1 LPACGRAYWLDR
13 NAHAEK
19 ERPMMLG
26 KHTDMIARP
35 GPRSRKW
42 FRGEGWTALFFLLPG
57 LIGIVLFLVLPIL
70 ASIALSFTNWQLL
83 GTPRFVGFS
92 NYVRLFT
99 TDPQFW
105 TVTRNTIF
113 FTVEYLVLNIVI
125 SLGLATWISSLKI
138 GQRWFRVIFFLPT
151 FTPLIAVAMV
161 WMLIFTSGGFFD
173 SLMAALS
180 LPFAGVLNDRTL
192 AMQAVVL
199 ASIWA
204 GVGYNTVLFNAALDM
219 VPASYLEAARIDGA
233 RAWDCF
239 WKIRLPLI
247 SPTLFFGTVLTAIT
261 SLQVFDQIFVM
272 TKGGPGSSTATLG
285 YAIYQRGF
293 QNFQMGYA
301 SAIAWVMFALIM
313 ALTALQFWFQRKWV
327 HYDA

>member
-1 LPACGRAYWLDR
+1 MISGKDTDVAKRAKP
-13 NAHAEK
+13 HAT
-19 ERPMMLG
+19 R
-26 KHTDMIARP
+26 
-35 GPRSRKW
+35 W

-70 ASIALSFTNWQLL
+70 ASIVLSFTNWQLL
-83 GTPRFVGFS
+83 GTPRFVGLS
-92 NYVRLFT
+92 NYARLFT

-105 TVTRNTIF
+105 TVMRNTIF
-113 FTVEYLVLNIVI
+113 FTIEYLILNIVL

-151 FTPLIAVAMV
+151 FTPLIAVAIV
-161 WMLIFTSGGFFD
+161 WMLIFSSGGLFD
-173 SLMAALS
+173 SLMAQLS
-180 LPFAGVLNDRTL
+180 LPFSGVLNNRTL
-192 AMQAVVL
+192 AMQAVIVTSL
-199 ASIWA
+199 WA

-219 VPASYLEAARIDGA
+219 VPVSYLEAARIDGA
-233 RAWDCF
+233 TAWDRF

-247 SPTLFFGTVLTAIT
+247 SPTLFFGTVMTAIT
-261 SLQVFDQIFVM
+261 SLQVFDQIYVM

-313 ALTALQFWFQRKWV
+313 ALTALQFWLQRKWV
-327 HYDA
+327 HYDS

>member
-1 LPACGRAYWLDR
+1 
-13 NAHAEK
+13 
-19 ERPMMLG
+19 MMLG

-35 GPRSRKW
+35 SPRSRKW

-105 TVTRNTIF
+105 TVMRNTIF
-113 FTVEYLVLNIVI
+113 FTAEYLVLNIVI

-161 WMLIFTSGGFFD
+161 WMLIFASGGLFD
-173 SLMAALS
+173 SLMTALS
-180 LPFAGVLNDRTL
+180 LPFGGVLNDRTL

-199 ASIWA
+199 TSIWA

-219 VPASYLEAARIDGA
+219 VPATYLEAARIDGA
-233 RAWDCF
+233 TAWDRF

-247 SPTLFFGTVLTAIT
+247 SPTLFFGTVMTAIT

-313 ALTALQFWFQRKWV
+313 VLTALQFWFQRKWV

>member
-1 LPACGRAYWLDR
+1 
-13 NAHAEK
+13 
-19 ERPMMLG
+19 MMLG
-26 KHTDMIARP
+26 KRTDLTASR
-35 GPRSRKW
+35 RSRPKGW

-57 LIGIVLFLVLPIL
+57 LIGIFLFLVLPIL

-92 NYVRLFT
+92 NYSRLFT

-105 TVTRNTIF
+105 TVMRNTIF
-113 FTVEYLVLNIVI
+113 FTIEYLILNIVI
-125 SLGLATWISSLKI
+125 SLGLAVWISSLKI

-151 FTPLIAVAMV
+151 FTPLIGVAIV
-161 WMLIFTSGGFFD
+161 WMLIFTSGGLFD
-173 SLMAALS
+173 TLMTQLS
-180 LPFAGVLNDRTL
+180 LPFTGVLSNRTL
-192 AMQAVVL
+192 AMQAVIL
-199 ASIWA
+199 TSIWA

-219 VPASYLEAARIDGA
+219 VPATYLEAARIDGA
-233 RAWDCF
+233 TAWDRF

-247 SPTLFFGTVLTAIT
+247 SPTLFFGTVMTAIT
-261 SLQVFDQIFVM
+261 SLQVFDQIYVM

-313 ALTALQFWFQRKWV
+313 ALTALQFWLQRKWV
-327 HYDA
+327 HYDS

>member
-1 LPACGRAYWLDR
+1 
-13 NAHAEK
+13 
-19 ERPMMLG
+19 MLA
-26 KHTDMIARP
+26 KHTALNARP
-35 GPRSRKW
+35 RPRSRKW

-57 LIGIVLFLVLPIL
+57 LIGIFLFLVLPIL

-92 NYVRLFT
+92 NYTRLFT

-105 TVTRNTIF
+105 TVMRNTIF
-113 FTVEYLVLNIVI
+113 FTAEYLVLNIII

-138 GQRWFRVIFFLPT
+138 GQRWFRVVFFLPT
-151 FTPLIAVAMV
+151 FTPLIAVAIV
-161 WMLIFTSGGFFD
+161 WMLIFTSGGLFD
-173 SLMAALS
+173 SLMAQLS
-180 LPFAGVLNDRTL
+180 LPFSGVLNNRAF
-192 AMQAVVL
+192 AMQAVIITSL
-199 ASIWA
+199 WA
-204 GVGYNTVLFNAALDM
+204 GIGYNTVLFNAALDM
-219 VPASYLEAARIDGA
+219 VPATYLEAARIDGA
-233 RAWDCF
+233 TAWDRF

-247 SPTLFFGTVLTAIT
+247 SPTLFFGTVMTAIT
-261 SLQVFDQIFVM
+261 SLQVFDQIYVM

-313 ALTALQFWFQRKWV
+313 ALTALQFWLQRKWV

>member
-1 LPACGRAYWLDR
+1 
-13 NAHAEK
+13 
-19 ERPMMLG
+19 MLA
-26 KHTDMIARP
+26 KHTALNARP
-35 GPRSRKW
+35 RPRSRKW

-57 LIGIVLFLVLPIL
+57 LIGIFLFLVLPIL

-92 NYVRLFT
+92 NYTRLFT

-105 TVTRNTIF
+105 TVMRNTIF
-113 FTVEYLVLNIVI
+113 FTAEYLVLNIII

-138 GQRWFRVIFFLPT
+138 GQRWFRVVFFLPT
-151 FTPLIAVAMV
+151 FTPLIAVAIV
-161 WMLIFTSGGFFD
+161 WMLIFTSGGLFD
-173 SLMAALS
+173 SLMAQLS
-180 LPFAGVLNDRTL
+180 LPFSGVLNNRAF
-192 AMQAVVL
+192 AMQAVIITSL
-199 ASIWA
+199 WA
-204 GVGYNTVLFNAALDM
+204 GIGYNTVLFNAALDM
-219 VPASYLEAARIDGA
+219 VPATYLEAARIDGA
-233 RAWDCF
+233 TAWDRF

-247 SPTLFFGTVLTAIT
+247 SPTLFFGTVMTAIT
-261 SLQVFDQIFVM
+261 SLQVFDQIYVM

-301 SAIAWVMFALIM
+301 SAIAWVMVALIM
-313 ALTALQFWFQRKWV
+313 ALTALQFWLQRKWV

>member
-1 LPACGRAYWLDR
+1 
-13 NAHAEK
+13 
-19 ERPMMLG
+19 MLA

-35 GPRSRKW
+35 RPRSRKW
-42 FRGEGWTALFFLLPG
+42 FRGEGWTALFFLLPS

-83 GTPRFVGFS
+83 GTPRFVGIS

-105 TVTRNTIF
+105 TVMRNTIF
-113 FTVEYLVLNIVI
+113 FTAEYLVLNIII

-161 WMLIFTSGGFFD
+161 WMLIFSSGGLFD
-173 SLMAALS
+173 NLMAALS
-180 LPFAGVLNDRTL
+180 LPFSGVLNDRTL

-199 ASIWA
+199 TSIWA

-219 VPASYLEAARIDGA
+219 VPATYLEAARIDGA
-233 RAWDCF
+233 TAWDRF

-247 SPTLFFGTVLTAIT
+247 SPTLFFGTVMTAIT
-261 SLQVFDQIFVM
+261 SLQVFDQIYVM
-272 TKGGPGSSTATLG
+272 TKGGPGSATATLG

-313 ALTALQFWFQRKWV
+313 ALTALQFWLQRKWV
-327 HYDA
+327 HYDS

>member
-1 LPACGRAYWLDR
+1 
-13 NAHAEK
+13 
-19 ERPMMLG
+19 MLG

-35 GPRSRKW
+35 SPRSRKW

-105 TVTRNTIF
+105 TVMRNTIF
-113 FTVEYLVLNIVI
+113 FTAEYLVLNIVI

-161 WMLIFTSGGFFD
+161 WMLIFASGGLFD
-173 SLMAALS
+173 SLMTALS
-180 LPFAGVLNDRTL
+180 LPFGGVLNDRTL

-199 ASIWA
+199 TSIWA

-219 VPASYLEAARIDGA
+219 VPATYLEAARIDGA
-233 RAWDCF
+233 TAWDRF

-247 SPTLFFGTVLTAIT
+247 SPTLFFGTVMTAIT

-313 ALTALQFWFQRKWV
+313 VLTALQFWFQRKWV

>member
-1 LPACGRAYWLDR
+1 
-13 NAHAEK
+13 
-19 ERPMMLG
+19 MMLG
-26 KHTDMIARP
+26 KRTDLTASR
-35 GPRSRKW
+35 RSRPKGW

-57 LIGIVLFLVLPIL
+57 LIGIFLFLVLPIL

-92 NYVRLFT
+92 NYSRLFT

-105 TVTRNTIF
+105 TVMRNTIF
-113 FTVEYLVLNIVI
+113 FTIEYLILNIVI
-125 SLGLATWISSLKI
+125 SLGLAVWISSLKI

-151 FTPLIAVAMV
+151 FTPLIGVAIV
-161 WMLIFTSGGFFD
+161 WMLIFTSGGLFD
-173 SLMAALS
+173 TLMTQLS
-180 LPFAGVLNDRTL
+180 LPFTGVLSNRTL

-199 ASIWA
+199 TSIWA

-219 VPASYLEAARIDGA
+219 VPATYLEAARIDGA
-233 RAWDCF
+233 TAWDRF

-247 SPTLFFGTVLTAIT
+247 SPTLFFGTVMTAIT
-261 SLQVFDQIFVM
+261 SLQVFDQIYVM

-313 ALTALQFWFQRKWV
+313 ALTALQFWLQRKWV
-327 HYDA
+327 HYDS